1 MPSASAVPAGSI
13 CVADLSMTGQNVI
26 TPPAGWNQIRIDNIS
41 YFSTQAL
48 YWHLTTSGEPS
59 SYTWNSTGGVYFEG
73 IISCYYGVNISAPM
87 DPGAQNGSGVAITGG
102 TATAPSITTRNNG
115 DVIIGAFVVGESNWG
130 QGVTINLPAVLTQR
144 SSFTD
149 ADADYLSSKS
159 GDRNQN
165 AAGVTGSLT
174 VTTANGLSGDAII
187 AQQAALQPAGST
199 PFPTPTSTP
208 TPTPT
213 SIPTPTPT
221 PTPSGTIAFAG
232 SAQSSSGGSL
242 TAAMPLA
249 MPSPL
254 AAGDVCVAQIAVT
267 GPNNLQVPAGWTK
280 IREDLNGYAGTQ
292 GLYWHLTGSSETA
305 SYIWSTFSGQAF
317 FEGTIGCYTGVNKTT
332 PIDSGAPNG
341 SGAVASGTAGVTAP
355 SITAQTAGDLIIGA
369 GMAAESSWGQGV
381 SVNLPASLT
390 VRWAASDASASFLA
404 NAAGDRYS
412 ANAGATGPFTMST
425 SNGQS
430 GDGLIAQQLALQPG
444 S

>member
-1 MPSASAVPAGSI
+1 M
-13 CVADLSMTGQNVI
+13 
-26 TPPAGWNQIRIDNIS
+26 
-41 YFSTQAL
+41 
-48 YWHLTTSGEPS
+48 
-59 SYTWNSTGGVYFEG
+59 
-73 IISCYYGVNISAPM
+73 
-87 DPGAQNGSGVAITGG
+87 
-102 TATAPSITTRNNG
+102 
-115 DVIIGAFVVGESNWG
+115 
-130 QGVTINLPAVLTQR
+130 
-144 SSFTD
+144 
-149 ADADYLSSKS
+149 
-159 GDRNQN
+159 
-165 AAGVTGSLT
+165 
-174 VTTANGLSGDAII
+174 
-187 AQQAALQPAGST
+187 
-199 PFPTPTSTP
+199 
-208 TPTPT
+208 
-213 SIPTPTPT
+213 
-221 PTPSGTIAFAG
+221 
-232 SAQSSSGGSL
+232 
-242 TAAMPLA
+242 
-249 MPSPL
+249 
-254 AAGDVCVAQIAVT
+254 AQIAVT